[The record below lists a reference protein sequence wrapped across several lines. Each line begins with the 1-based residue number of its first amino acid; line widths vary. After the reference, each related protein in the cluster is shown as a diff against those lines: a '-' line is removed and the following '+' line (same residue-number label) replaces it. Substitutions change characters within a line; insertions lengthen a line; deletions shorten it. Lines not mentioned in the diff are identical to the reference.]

1 MTDPRLS
8 QTVHHASQTNQHFDV
23 LLFQG
28 RQRDDNCT
36 FGNNSNNSNNSNS
49 NNKSRNN
56 STFGDNRNSRTERRP
71 PRLLR
76 LPVPSGTNR
85 PRDCRDRP
93 RLELRR
99 AKDARVHT
107 VARCGTEVVPY
118 RESPISDAPLP
129 PHFLNP
135 QSTCEGTCC
144 PSPSRPTER
153 REGRPLEPTRP
164 LRFPPVEASV
174 PPGRSP

>member
-1 MTDPRLS
+1 MTDLRLS

-36 FGNNSNNSNNSNS
+36 FGNN
-49 NNKSRNN
+49 RNN
-56 STFGDNRNSRTERRP
+56 SRRNNKNSGTECRSP
-71 PRLLR
+71 CLLR
-76 LPVPSGTNR
+76 LPVPSRTNR
-85 PRDCRDRP
+85 PRDCRDRL

-107 VARCGTEVVPY
+107 VARCGIEVVPY

-153 REGRPLEPTRP
+153 REERSLGPTRP
-164 LRFPPVEASV
+164 LRFPPVEASA
-174 PPGRSP
+174 PPGKSL